1 MEVKM
6 KESDY
11 MKGLARYLVKRDEH
25 LGLNMEQA
33 RQLVKYIRQYED
45 KCDMIHMRDYYG
57 YWEDEDEKK

>member
-11 MKGLARYLVKRDEH
+11 MEGLARYLLKRDEH
-25 LGLNMEQA
+25 LSLTIEQA

-45 KCDMIHMRDYYG
+45 
-57 YWEDEDEKK
+57 EDEKK